1 MGKIEKPKRHMTY
14 YYDYMQEVRPW
25 LIKRLPKSEKSCVE
39 KELWS
44 AIQES
49 TEGTHD
55 ATVYL
60 DFEVLESYLEDYHN
74 PECIGRIMALLREL
88 VDETDEDGINVD
100 ISW

>member
-1 MGKIEKPKRHMTY
+1 MKEVPKPKLHTSC

-25 LIKRLPKSEKSCVE
+25 LIENLPKSDKPCVE
-39 KELWS
+39 KELWA

-60 DFEVLESYLEDYHN
+60 DFENLESYLDELPDHCV
-74 PECIGRIMALLREL
+74 ERIMTLLREL
-88 VDETDEDGINVD
+88 TDGEDDEGINIE